1 MSLCVGNGQVAVLT
15 IQLYYLTAVPVSPDN
30 ICYLDNIGYVTS
42 THKQVGADMCQVQ
55 GSFPVFFLAL
65 VIAACHLTVTACF
78 LLVDFWFLLLAIWP
92 LLLLIYYLLFTIY
105 YL

>member
-42 THKQVGADMCQVQ
+42 TDRKLDQQTK
-55 GSFPVFFLAL
+55 S
-65 VIAACHLTVTACF
+65 
-78 LLVDFWFLLLAIWP
+78 
-92 LLLLIYYLLFTIY
+92 
-105 YL
+105 